1 MMNELSIDIRNASFT
16 YPGAESPSLD
26 NVSLSIPKGECVVI
40 TGPSG
45 CGKTTLTCLINGL
58 IPHVYEGELT
68 GTVLISGRDS
78 STWDAGEL
86 GTTVGS
92 VFQNPRSQFVNIDV
106 TSEIAFGC
114 ENLGLPREEIVKRV
128 RNCAQ
133 ILGIEHL
140 LGRHV
145 ENLSG
150 GQKQLVI
157 IASALAMG
165 PDILVLDEP
174 TASLDVD
181 AMRALAR
188 AVKILKAQGKT
199 VVVSEH
205 RLWWLKS
212 MADRVIR
219 MRAGKIVGDWPV
231 GEYQNIPWRERLEAG
246 ERAWSI
252 DEIDINNELDE
263 SPLMVNQR
271 SESTHELLVENLKV
285 SYKRADPI
293 LDDVNLQLDSGSVVG
308 LLGRN
313 GAGKTTLLRTLSGL
327 MREQAGKVVLDETTL
342 PFRKRLG
349 DIHLVMQEPGYQL
362 FADSVF
368 AEAEQA
374 AGDAQIAEELLDKF
388 ELISLKNRHP
398 LSLSGGERQRLS
410 IAAGILQ
417 GSQAIVLDEPTSG
430 LDRQNMVKI
439 AQEIRDFAQ
448 KGHVVCIVTHDFEFL
463 CSACDLIAE
472 LDSGKIS
479 RCYRLDEVGLERA
492 RKLFGFQEELNG
504 SELEDRSKQAKE
516 ER

>member
-1 MMNELSIDIRNASFT
+1 MNELSIDIRNASFT

-45 CGKTTLTCLINGL
+45 CGKTTLTRLINGL

-114 ENLGLPREEIVKRV
+114 ENLGLAREEIVERV
-128 RNCAQ
+128 HRCAR
-133 ILGIEHL
+133 LLDIEHL
-140 LGRHV
+140 LGRRV
-145 ENLSG
+145 EGLSG

-157 IASALAMG
+157 VASALAMD

-181 AMRALAR
+181 AMRCLAH
-188 AVKILKAQGKT
+188 VLEILRAQGKT
-199 VVVSEH
+199 VIVSEH
-205 RLWWLKS
+205 RLWWLGGV
-212 MADRVIR
+212 ADRVIR
-219 MRAGKIVGDWPV
+219 MRAGKIVGDWPASK
-231 GEYQNIPWRERLEAG
+231 YQDIPWRERLEAG

-252 DEIDINNELDE
+252 GEIAIDSANETDEAL
-263 SPLMVNQR
+263 SVMNQEG
-271 SESTHELLVENLKV
+271 SGNHVLLAEKLKV
-285 SYKRADPI
+285 AYKRTKPI
-293 LDDVNLQLDSGSVVG
+293 LEDVNLQLDGGSVVG
-308 LLGRN
+308 LLGKN

-327 MREQAGKVVLDETTL
+327 MREKTGTVILDRSSL
-342 PFRKRLG
+342 SYRKRLG

-362 FADSVF
+362 FADSVY

-374 AGDAQIAEELLDKF
+374 AGDARVAEELLDKF
-388 ELISLKNRHP
+388 ELTDLKDRHP

-417 GSQAIVLDEPTSG
+417 GSRAIVLDEPTSG
-430 LDRQNMVKI
+430 LDRENMTKI
-439 AQEIRDFAQ
+439 AQAIRDFAR

-479 RCYRLDEVGLERA
+479 RCYRLDEAGLERA
-492 RKLFGFQEELNG
+492 RKLFGFQEDLNET
-504 SELEDRSKQAKE
+504 ELEG
-516 ER
+516 